1 MNGIK
6 NIYILDNNTGIAH
19 VGNAENTNEL
29 DFEKVINVNIKYYT
43 PLQDKWIK
51 TSPNPKETL
60 SKINSKIPLGIRMT
74 TTEEIANMVAFLLSD
89 KSSHTTGQMIH
100 VDGGYVHLDR
110 SFF

>member
-43 PLQDKWIK
+43 PL
-51 TSPNPKETL
+51 
-60 SKINSKIPLGIRMT
+60 
-74 TTEEIANMVAFLLSD
+74 
-89 KSSHTTGQMIH
+89 
-100 VDGGYVHLDR
+100 
-110 SFF
+110 